1 MKKILILLA
10 MSLTLALTACHQDN
24 DDYMTQATI
33 YLDGGDTLT
42 INRVQAMVQ
51 ITNLNTRHVVST
63 ADFNG
68 PQVQVELLRGVYQIN
83 VEGILSYTDKNGMQ
97 HMRSFRAITDYVEL
111 AGTGSCQA
119 KLNIIFLD

>member
-1 MKKILILLA
+1 MKKILILLT
-10 MSLTLALTACHQDN
+10 MSLTMALVACHQDN

-42 INRVQAMVQ
+42 INRVQAMAQ

-63 ADFNG
+63 ADFDG
-68 PQVQVELLRGVYQIN
+68 PKVQIELLRGAYQIN
-83 VEGILSYTDKNGMQ
+83 VEGILNYNDANGVQ
-97 HMRSFRAITDYVEL
+97 RIRSFRAISDYVEL
-111 AGTGSCQA
+111 AGSGSCQA

>member
-1 MKKILILLA
+1 MKKILLLLTT
-10 MSLTLALTACHQDN
+10 SLTLALVACHQDN

-42 INRVQAMVQ
+42 INRVQAMAQ

>member
-1 MKKILILLA
+1 MKKILILLT

-42 INRVQAMVQ
+42 INRVQAMAQ

-63 ADFNG
+63 ADFDG
-68 PQVQVELLRGVYQIN
+68 PKVQVELLRGAYQIN
-83 VEGILSYTDKNGMQ
+83 VEGILNYNDANGVQ
-97 HMRSFRAITDYVEL
+97 RIRSFRAISDYVEL
-111 AGTGSCQA
+111 SGSGSCHAQ
-119 KLNIIFLD
+119 LNIIFLD

>member
-1 MKKILILLA
+1 MKKILLLLTT
-10 MSLTLALTACHQDN
+10 SLTLALVACHQDN

-42 INRVQAMVQ
+42 INRVQAMAQ

-68 PQVQVELLRGVYQIN
+68 PQVQVELLRCVYQIN

-111 AGTGSCQA
+111 AGTGLCQA

>member
-1 MKKILILLA
+1 MKKILLLLTT
-10 MSLTLALTACHQDN
+10 SLTLALVACHQDN

-42 INRVQAMVQ
+42 INRVQAMAQ

-97 HMRSFRAITDYVEL
+97 HMRSFRAITDYIEL